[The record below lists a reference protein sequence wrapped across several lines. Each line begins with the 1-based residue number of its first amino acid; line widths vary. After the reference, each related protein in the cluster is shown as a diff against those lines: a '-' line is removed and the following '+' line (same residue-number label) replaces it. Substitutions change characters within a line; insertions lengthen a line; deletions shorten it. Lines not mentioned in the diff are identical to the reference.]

1 MGIPIPDKLT
11 GEMLK
16 AGGKGYKSSAPIAKD
31 LGVLFDVGTDAKM
44 SEMMKEMSERLLRH
58 PDAAHSSEAAHVA
71 LMFANIAWNETVGLG
86 HARKGYRSA
95 WEMIE
100 SENPE
105 MWNEFKS
112 NDIDG
117 MIDEL
122 IEYKQQ
128 HFPDDRRRIL
138 TCGIPEGNIRVEWMP
153 AVVPGVDS
161 KWEMQLYGL
170 VRTGER
176 EQAIEFLRETRSLS
190 RQAAAKQVK
199 KIAADLGLA

>member
-1 MGIPIPDKLT
+1 MT
-11 GEMLK
+11 HQ
-16 AGGKGYKSSAPIAKD
+16 
-31 LGVLFDVGTDAKM
+31 TQKM
-44 SEMMKEMSERLLRH
+44 SEIMKELSERLLRH

-71 LMFANIAWNETVGLG
+71 LMFANIAWNEAVGLG

-100 SENPE
+100 AENPE
-105 MWNEFKS
+105 MWSEFKS

-138 TCGIPEGNIRVEWMP
+138 TCGIPDGKIRVEWLP
-153 AVVPGVDS
+153 AVAPDVDS
-161 KWEMQLYGL
+161 RWEMQLYGL

-176 EQAIEFLRETRSLS
+176 EQAIEFLRGTRRLS
-190 RQAAAKQVK
+190 RQEAAMQVK
-199 KIAADLGLA
+199 KIAADLGLR